1 MTAGVT
7 AGVTA
12 DVTELVSALAERR
25 SVLVTG
31 ATGFIGRR
39 LCEALAGAGH
49 HVTVLTRDPTKAAGL
64 QPPFRLV
71 THLDQIPDDAAID
84 AIVNLA
90 GEPLADGPWTRRKR
104 RRILGSR
111 LRMTRGVVR
120 LIGRLRHRPS
130 VLVSGSDVGW
140 YGRWGAET
148 LTEFDGGK
156 RSFIHRVC
164 DVWEQ
169 AARKAEWLGI
179 RVVRLRIGTVL
190 GADGGILVR
199 LHIPFVSGRGEQ
211 WMSWIER
218 DDLVRLIAHVIA
230 DPRYTGAVNATAPVP
245 VQNAVFARELARV
258 LHHPLWLRLPARLL
272 GLLGGDL
279 ARVLLLGGQRVL
291 PDKADAHGFEFRHP
305 TLRSAL
311 SAALGRHAANE
322 TSGRD
327 SAGSAR
333 RPIIPHHA

>member
-1 MTAGVT
+1 MTAD
-7 AGVTA
+7 AA
-12 DVTELVSALAERR
+12 ELVSALAGRR
-25 SVLVTG
+25 RVLVTG

-49 HVTVLTRDPTKAAGL
+49 HVTVLTRDPAKAAVL
-64 QPPFRLV
+64 RPPFHLV
-71 THLDQIPDDAAID
+71 THLDQIPVDAVID

-90 GEPLADGPWTRRKR
+90 GEPLADGNWTRRKR

-111 LRMTRGVVR
+111 LRVTRGVVR
-120 LIGRLRHRPS
+120 LIGRLEHRPS

-140 YGRWGAET
+140 YGPWGDET

-164 DVWEQ
+164 DAWEQ

-179 RVVRLRIGTVL
+179 RVVRLRIGPVL
-190 GADGGILVR
+190 GADGGILAR
-199 LHIPFVSGRGEQ
+199 LHMPFVSGRGEQ

-258 LHHPLWLRLPARLL
+258 RHHPLWLRLPARLL

-279 ARVLLLGGQRVL
+279 ARALLLGGQRVL

-311 SAALGRHAANE
+311 SAALHRQSSYP
-322 TSGRD
+322 SGD
-327 SAGSAR
+327 SGVPTR